1 MNRGHSSPTVPLMLM
16 MAAAVWAAHAAN
28 PDNAAAAQTVN
39 GAYAVTFSVKAPST
53 LQSGSTVTCKARVE
67 PKPGAPGSRPDA
79 AQMAQGVATLSGLS
93 ATCTVVVPFSFA
105 YGDPRDGAAL
115 SYEVDAVNGP
125 TLEAVRRQDG
135 IAVPIPQAGGTANVH
150 LDVNF

>member
-1 MNRGHSSPTVPLMLM
+1 
-16 MAAAVWAAHAAN
+16 
-28 PDNAAAAQTVN
+28 
-39 GAYAVTFSVKAPST
+39 
-53 LQSGSTVTCKARVE
+53 
-67 PKPGAPGSRPDA
+67 
-79 AQMAQGVATLSGLS
+79 MAQGVATLSGLS

-105 YGDPRDGAAL
+105 YGDPRYGAAL